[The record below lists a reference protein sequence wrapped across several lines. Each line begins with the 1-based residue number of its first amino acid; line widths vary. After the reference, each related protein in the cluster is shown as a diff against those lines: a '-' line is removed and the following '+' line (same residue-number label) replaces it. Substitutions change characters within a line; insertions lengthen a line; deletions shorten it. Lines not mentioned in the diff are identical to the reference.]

1 MYVFANNDVLKQFT
15 LHEGHLELAAK
26 MSGGPFDPG
35 ATPTISANGDK
46 DGIVWTVSGRN
57 WQIIPEK
64 IAILHAFNASDVATE
79 LYNSDEVPDR
89 DRAGI
94 SVRFSIPTVAG
105 GRVYVGT
112 R

>member
-1 MYVFANNDVLKQFT
+1 MALVFQF
-15 LHEGHLELAAK
+15 HAQVDNA
-26 MSGGPFDPG
+26 
-35 ATPTISANGDK
+35 
-46 DGIVWTVSGRN
+46 
-57 WQIIPEK
+57 
-64 IAILHAFNASDVATE
+64 LHAFNASDVVTE

-112 R
+112 RGEVDVYGLLSSTQHR